1 MKYILFAFALIQF
14 SFGQNNY
21 TIECEGG
28 QIIVSVEEPI
38 QLKGNYN
45 SNLKYNNQNK
55 LISFSNIS
63 VEYDYKNSV
72 SKVGGISISYFMDRI
87 SSVGGL
93 VLNYDENGNFID
105 FVGNLDC
112 TALEN

>member
-1 MKYILFAFALIQF
+1 MKLFDIPGLGRLIGAASTGVPRAYDSEGKPLTPGLYSEAQRGRKPNILI
-14 SFGQNNY
+14 
-21 TIECEGG
+21 
-28 QIIVSVEEPI
+28 P
-38 QLKGNYN
+38 
-45 SNLKYNNQNK
+45 
-55 LISFSNIS
+55 
-63 VEYDYKNSV
+63 
-72 SKVGGISISYFMDRI
+72 KVGGISISYFMDRI

>member
-1 MKYILFAFALIQF
+1 
-14 SFGQNNY
+14 
-21 TIECEGG
+21 
-28 QIIVSVEEPI
+28 
-38 QLKGNYN
+38 
-45 SNLKYNNQNK
+45 
-55 LISFSNIS
+55 
-63 VEYDYKNSV
+63 
-72 SKVGGISISYFMDRI
+72 MDRI